1 VSARLRAAVPAD
13 TQAVLALWGTA
24 ATPTSTDTAT
34 ALRALIE
41 HDPGALIVADE
52 VGEIVGTVVAGWDGW
67 RGSVYRL
74 AVAPPRRRQGLGA
87 RLLRAAEDRLAGCG
101 ARRVHAVV
109 VGADD
114 RAVAFWEA
122 TDWTHERGQRRYTKS
137 VVPTTPGAAGRAGG
151 ADGSDRAGA

>member
-1 VSARLRAAVPAD
+1 VAVRLRPAVSADVPG
-13 TQAVLALWGTA
+13 VLALGRDA
-24 ATPTSTDTAT
+24 AAPTTTDTAT

-41 HDPGALIVADE
+41 HEPGALIVADE

-87 RLLRAAEDRLAGCG
+87 RLLRAAEDRLAACG

-109 VGADD
+109 VGTDD

-137 VVPTTPGAAGRAGG
+137 VVPRTPGS
-151 ADGSDRAGA
+151 SDRAGGVDGSDQAGA